1 MFKYTLSAVI
11 ALIFI
16 SYVASASPKPAVV
29 QGPEDWTL
37 EAEFQHLQ
45 QISVKLANQ
54 DKPRRYWYLILTVT
68 NNTGRDVEFYPECEL
83 MTDTF
88 QITPAGKNVPFAV
101 FERVKERYS
110 GQYPF
115 LEYIDKT
122 SDKVLQGDDNS
133 KDIAIIWQD
142 FDSKAKAVSLFISGL
157 SNESVCIN
165 HPNLKDESGQAVMV
179 YLRKTLQLD
188 YNVSG
193 APQLRENAKVS
204 YKKHSWIMR

>member
-1 MFKYTLSAVI
+1 M
-11 ALIFI
+11 
-16 SYVASASPKPAVV
+16 
-29 QGPEDWTL
+29 

-45 QISVKLANQ
+45 QISVKLVNQ
-54 DKPRRYWYLILTVT
+54 EKPRRYWYMILKIM
-68 NNTGRDVEFYPECEL
+68 NNTGRDVDYYPECEL

-101 FERVKERYS
+101 FERIKERYS

-115 LEYIDKT
+115 LEYVDKT

-133 KDIAIIWQD
+133 KDIVIIWED
-142 FDSKAKAVSLFISGL
+142 FDNKAKAVSLFIAGL

-165 HPNLKDESGQAVMV
+165 HPTLKDENGEPVMV
-179 YLRKTLQLD
+179 YLRKTLELD

-193 APQLRENAKVS
+193 APELREKAKVS
-204 YKKHSWIMR
+204 YKGKNWVMR

>member
-1 MFKYTLSAVI
+1 MVKYTLSAVA
-11 ALIFI
+11 ALVLI
-16 SYVASASPKPAVV
+16 SCVVSASPKPAVV
-29 QGPEDWTL
+29 QGPGDWTL

-45 QISVKLANQ
+45 QISVKLVNQ
-54 DKPRRYWYLILTVT
+54 EKPRRYWYMILKIM
-68 NNTGRDVEFYPECEL
+68 NNTGRDVDYYPECEL

-101 FERVKERYS
+101 FERIKERYS

-115 LEYIDKT
+115 LEYVDKT

-133 KDIAIIWQD
+133 KDIVIIWED
-142 FDSKAKAVSLFISGL
+142 FDNKAKAVSLFIAGL

-165 HPNLKDESGQAVMV
+165 HPTLKDENGEPVMV
-179 YLRKTLQLD
+179 YLRKTLELD

-193 APQLRENAKVS
+193 APELREKAKVS
-204 YKKHSWIMR
+204 YKGKNWVMR